1 MWDNHD
7 GNVHKSQIN
16 KSTQIMINITK
27 KYDKPG
33 KWEVVIPFDKEGQ
46 EREWLG
52 IVDARAEGEY
62 ELTVVASHTVPGTK
76 GRVTVRAVCGE
87 KSSVKLKGIIRIAK
101 EAQATDDFLEL
112 RVLTLGPLSR
122 ATAEPELEIMAN
134 NVKASHG
141 ASVGG
146 IDPQQLLYLE
156 SRGMSKRGA
165 VVQITRG
172 WLGV

>member
-1 MWDNHD
+1 MKKI
-7 GNVHKSQIN
+7 VK
-16 KSTQIMINITK
+16 ITK
-27 KYDKPG
+27 PG
-33 KWEVVIPFDKEGQ
+33 LNDFVIKFDKEGQ

-101 EAQATDDFLEL
+101 EAQETDDFLEL

-122 ATAEPELEIMAN
+122 ATAEPELEIMVN
-134 NVKASHG
+134 NVKASHA
-141 ASVGG
+141 ASVGR
-146 IDPQQLLYLE
+146 IDLSQLRYLQ
-156 SRGMSKRGA
+156 SRGLSRQVA
-165 VVQITRG
+165 QEQIISG
-172 WLGV
+172 WLNY

>member
-1 MWDNHD
+1 MKKI
-7 GNVHKSQIN
+7 VK
-16 KSTQIMINITK
+16 ITK
-27 KYDKPG
+27 PG
-33 KWEVVIPFDKEGQ
+33 LNDFVIKFDKEGQ

-101 EAQATDDFLEL
+101 EAQETDDFLEL
-112 RVLTLGPLSR
+112 RVLTLGPRSR
-122 ATAEPELEIMAN
+122 AVVEPELEIKAN

-156 SRGMSKRGA
+156 SRGLSEKEA
-165 VVQITRG
+165 EEQIVLG